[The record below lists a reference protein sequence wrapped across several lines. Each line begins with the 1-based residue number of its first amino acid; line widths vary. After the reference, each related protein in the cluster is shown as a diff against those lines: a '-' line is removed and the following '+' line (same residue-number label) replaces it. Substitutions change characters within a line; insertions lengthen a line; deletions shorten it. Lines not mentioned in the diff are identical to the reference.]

1 MNIEMFSKSMAEG
14 FALIA
19 SLAALDPSKDGFS
32 LVLGEDCSPYTL
44 TSKPI
49 LEAKN
54 LEGGSVY
61 RITFT
66 GRADKVLDANGADDS
81 LNEGDQFDYQPDPLS
96 AERRFRFEMHVNEK
110 TQDTTQI
117 LLSGT
122 LNLDTGRWS
131 WQEASYFPLA
141 YRKYQWAKE
150 AA

>member
-19 SLAALDPSKDGFS
+19 SLAALAPNKDNFN
-32 LVLGEDCSPYTL
+32 LMLGGDCSPYTL

-54 LEGGSVY
+54 QGAGAVY

-66 GRADKVLDANGADDS
+66 GRALDLAATS
-81 LNEGDQFDYQPDPLS
+81 AEGSQLDGQPDQLS

-110 TQDTTQI
+110 TQEVTQG

-122 LNLDTGRWS
+122 LDQETGRWS
-131 WQEASYFPLA
+131 WQEASHTYS
-141 YRKYQWAKE
+141 KYPWVKE

>member
-1 MNIEMFSKSMAEG
+1 MSIEMFSKSMAEG

-19 SLAALDPSKDGFS
+19 SLAALSPNKDNFS
-32 LVLGEDCSPYTL
+32 LMLGGNCSPYTL

-49 LEAKN
+49 LEVKCQDA
-54 LEGGSVY
+54 GTVY

-66 GRADKVLDANGADDS
+66 GRAVNLAATSAEGSQSASGKLDGKS
-81 LNEGDQFDYQPDPLS
+81 DPLP

-110 TQDTTQI
+110 TQEVTLG

-122 LNLDTGRWS
+122 HNQNTGRWS
-131 WQEASYFPLA
+131 WQEASPTDS
-141 YRKYQWAKE
+141 KYPWAKE